1 MHVLFIFIK
10 RYLFSRQ
17 AACCQTSKISSI
29 LMYTCTPLLELKHR
43 IRKHLR
49 LINFLISLT
58 TKLFFQHLPI
68 MHIIYIFVDSNKNI
82 PSKDKRNAYI
92 KQFFHLFSNE
102 CLPQI
107 VLHWCLLICIGRCY
121 FFLLSLQA
129 SKNFLLI
136 YFISCFTLSLIAIH
150 F

>member
-1 MHVLFIFIK
+1 MCYSFKKKKKNF
-10 RYLFSRQ
+10 RQ
-17 AACCQTSKISSI
+17 AACCQTSKLSSI

-43 IRKHLR
+43 IRKHLS
-49 LINFLISLT
+49 LINLLISLT

-92 KQFFHLFSNE
+92 KQFVHLLSNA

-107 VLHWCLLICIGRCY
+107 VLNWFLLICIGRCY

-129 SKNFLLI
+129 SKNFLLL
-136 YFISCFTLSLIAIH
+136 YFKNT
-150 F
+150 